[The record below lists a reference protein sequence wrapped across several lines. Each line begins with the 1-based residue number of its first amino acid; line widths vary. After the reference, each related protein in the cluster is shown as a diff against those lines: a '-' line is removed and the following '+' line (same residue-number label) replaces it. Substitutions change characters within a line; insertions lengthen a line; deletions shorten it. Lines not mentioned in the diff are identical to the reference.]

1 MLEFVIGGILIIIV
15 LLVIGLI
22 FRKKVYDN
30 VDRLE
35 AWKMDIMNRN
45 VTAELAKV
53 KQLNLSGET
62 QEKFESWKENWDFI
76 LTREL
81 PDMEEYLLD
90 AEEAA
95 DRFRIN
101 ASKKNLQH
109 VEKTLQNI
117 EKNIEDMYTELDHLL
132 NSEKYVRQEIKEL
145 NPRIKEL
152 KKYLLHNR
160 TQFGRAEIVFESE
173 LTKLE
178 KRLAEYSM
186 LTDDGNYM
194 EAQDLIEALKDEI
207 ENIEERISA
216 FPGIYRQCKQQIPEQ
231 MKDLLRGMAE
241 MEEEGYRVQQF
252 GFEKELKQ
260 YENMLKNA
268 IKELDNGE
276 TNKIEESLEQMEE
289 RLNEMFQLLE
299 KEAKSKSIVE
309 SQFPNA
315 RQHLIDI
322 QQQVESTS
330 NEIKELQQTYYLEE
344 ADLELFLSIEK
355 WLAKT
360 ENQFEQIET
369 EYEDRKA
376 NHLEIKDKLDAFSE
390 ELDKLDKAQADF
402 QLQIKD
408 LRKDEM
414 EAKEQIA
421 KLKQQLIHTDKKL
434 QKSNMPGIPSFIINA
449 LEESTEKCE
458 VVLKQ
463 LQKHPLDMGK
473 VQHSIAEATKSV
485 NNFVEQTNL
494 LLDQARLVEL
504 AIQYGN
510 RYRSSHPLLASHLS
524 EAEQLFRDY
533 KYENALETA
542 VKALEEVDPNAM
554 AKIEEMDKA
563 FQRMA
568 N

>member
-1 MLEFVIGGILIIIV
+1 MLEFVIGGILIIIA
-15 LLVIGLI
+15 LLITGLI

-30 VDRLE
+30 VDQLE

-53 KQLNLSGET
+53 KKLNLSGET
-62 QEKFESWKENWDFI
+62 QVKFESWKENWDYI

-101 ASKKNLQH
+101 ASRKNLQH
-109 VEKTLQNI
+109 VEKSLQKIEDNI
-117 EKNIEDMYTELDHLL
+117 ETMYKELDHLL
-132 NSEKYVRQEIKEL
+132 NSEKYVRHEISEL
-145 NPRIKEL
+145 EPRIKDL

-160 TQFGRAEIVFESE
+160 TQFGRAEIIFESE

-178 KRLAEYSM
+178 KRLSDYST
-186 LTDDGNYM
+186 LTDEGNYI
-194 EAQDLIEALKDEI
+194 EAQELIESLK
-207 ENIEERISA
+207 EEVETIDLRISA
-216 FPGIYRQCKQQIPEQ
+216 FPGIYRQCKQVIPEQ
-231 MKDLLRGMAE
+231 MKELLRGMVE
-241 MEEEGYRVQQF
+241 MEEEGYRVKQF

-260 YENMLKNA
+260 YENLLKNA

-276 TNKIEESLEQMEE
+276 TNTIEESLEQIEE

-309 SQFPNA
+309 SQFPNE
-315 RQHLIDI
+315 RQQLLDVQKQIGD
-322 QQQVESTS
+322 TS
-330 NEIKELQQTYYLEE
+330 KQIKELQQTYYLEE
-344 ADLELFLSIEK
+344 ADLELFLSLEK
-355 WLAKT
+355 WLDKLK
-360 ENQFEQIET
+360 NQFEHIE
-369 EYEDRKA
+369 EDYEARKA
-376 NHLEIKDKLDAFSE
+376 NHLEIKEKLDIFSE
-390 ELDKLDKAQADF
+390 DLNKLDKAQEDF

-408 LRKDEM
+408 LRKDET
-414 EAKEQIA
+414 EAKEKITA
-421 KLKQQLIHTDKKL
+421 LKKQLIQTEKKL
-434 QKSNMPGIPSFIINA
+434 QKSNIPGIPSFIINA

-458 VVLKQ
+458 VVLKN
-463 LQKHPLDMGK
+463 LQKPPLDMGK
-473 VQHSIAEATKSV
+473 VQHSISEATKSV
-485 NNFVEQTNL
+485 DNFVEQTNL

-510 RYRSSHPLLASHLS
+510 RYRSSHPLLAAHLS
-524 EAEQLFRDY
+524 EAEKLFRDH

-563 FQRMA
+563 LQQMA